1 MKEKNPE
8 ISNILEYI
16 IYHATYTIFTLLAI
30 WNASENTKTNL
41 TLKTEQKES
50 TKKKKNCDK
59 RAHILI
65 ISSSLQSPNN
75 SAVTPLFLSLLF
87 DDSFHHHGLYY
98 WQFFLIKSQ
107 FYKTILHFLSE
118 AILQKHFQN
127 SGKRIWINEKLNV
140 RGVIVLLT
148 FFQFLFWIFFISV
161 PCFPNCALLCSHIL
175 GRSKIKLQGWC

>member
-41 TLKTEQKES
+41 TLKTVEQKEHQ
-50 TKKKKNCDK
+50 KKNCDK
-59 RAHILI
+59 RAHILT

-98 WQFFLIKSQ
+98 WQIFLKSQ

-127 SGKRIWINEKLNV
+127 AGKRIWINEKLNV